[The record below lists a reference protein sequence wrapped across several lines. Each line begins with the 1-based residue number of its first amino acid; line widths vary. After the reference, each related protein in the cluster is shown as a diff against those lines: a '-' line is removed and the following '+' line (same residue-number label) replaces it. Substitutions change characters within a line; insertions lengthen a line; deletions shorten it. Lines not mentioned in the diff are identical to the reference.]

1 MNSENQFQLD
11 RRAVRRS
18 FDRAAASYDD
28 VAVLQREVQ
37 SRLLERLDLINF
49 TPAAILDA
57 GAGTGN
63 GVRALTGRYPES
75 AVMALD
81 VAERMLAAIPGD
93 QPRVCGD
100 IEALP
105 FPDQRFDLVW
115 SNLAVQWL
123 SDPDRGFNELRRVL
137 NEYGLLLFSTFG
149 PETLTELR
157 AAWAEVDDFNHVNQF
172 IDMHDLGDALVRAG
186 FAEPVMDVEHLTLTY
201 EDIGGLLRDLKGLGA
216 HNVTAG
222 RPRGLTGRATLNEL
236 KQAYERWRS
245 DGRLPATWEVVY
257 GIAWAPKAFE
267 HVALAHQ
274 GEIPPGELRELLRR
288 KRHGG

>member
-1 MNSENQFQLD
+1 
-11 RRAVRRS
+11 VRQS
-18 FDRAAASYDD
+18 FDRAATGYDA

-63 GVRALTGRYPES
+63 GVRALAERYPE
-75 AVMALD
+75 AEVLALD
-81 VAERMLAAIPGD
+81 VAEGMLATIPSD
-93 QPRVCGD
+93 QSRLCGD

-105 FPDQRFDLVW
+105 LQDGRFDLVW

-123 SDPDRGFNELRRVL
+123 SDPDRGFGELRRVL
-137 NEYGLLLFSTFG
+137 NERGMLLFSTFG
-149 PETLTELR
+149 PDTLHELR
-157 AAWAEVDDFNHVNQF
+157 AAWSAVDDFNHVNHF

-186 FAEPVMDVEHLTLTY
+186 FAEPVMDVERLTLTY

-222 RPRGLTGRATLNEL
+222 RPRGLTGRARLNKL
-236 KQAYERWRS
+236 KAAYEHWRT

-257 GIAWAPKAFE
+257 GTAWAPMAFE
-267 HVALAHQ
+267 RVALSHQ
-274 GEIPPGELRELLRR
+274 GEIPPDALRELLRR
-288 KRHGG
+288 KRHGA